1 MLYKMRALRP
11 GGREKWAAVIRD
23 SASALER
30 AAAIVK
36 DRENERAAA
45 AAARASE
52 GGGDGGA
59 TATATAGAKKLG
71 ATRVDPPGGRPSR
84 SSSSAPLDVHVAH
97 SAPPVVRAA
106 PPPSTPPPAADAATA
121 EALRATL
128 EKAWFEPTLAAR
140 AAAAEC
146 ARDVKTGITRLAE
159 SLGVKVSGGE
169 DDGSETAVTTALRG
183 VEDAFTYALDAAI
196 GKCVEL
202 ETTNASL
209 RRKLRCVLLLTKVFT
224 HPSVSTFDRVPFQLT
239 GELFSYTGTALV
251 SRANEQLAIVAAEC
265 APKNGVATT
274 RGVGAPGD
282 GGGRGDGAAAGV
294 SQKSEDVVVVTPGRA
309 SAFARA
315 LALRDDE
322 RARGPEGPGGVD
334 SSESDASSDYGS
346 VASFIS
352 AAASLSFG
360 GGGGGAGDERETP
373 EYIAAV
379 EVMNKHDYVVSEG
392 TAADGERGD
401 ELVEGVASPTPGGGA
416 DAAASLIFV
425 GGGGD
430 DDDDD
435 GGGDDDDDAA
445 ADDDAADDD
454 DVDDDD
460 AAMAAFIPRTRL
472 PAPAPLNQSFSLWS
486 VLRQAMGKDL
496 NRISMPASINQPLSI
511 LQRAVED
518 FEYLQV
524 RSIQTFFTHRSVSTF
539 DRVPF
544 QLTDE

>member
-52 GGGDGGA
+52 VGGGGGA

-224 HPSVSTFDRVPFQLT
+224 HPSV
-239 GELFSYTGTALV
+239 
-251 SRANEQLAIVAAEC
+251 
-265 APKNGVATT
+265 
-274 RGVGAPGD
+274 
-282 GGGRGDGAAAGV
+282 
-294 SQKSEDVVVVTPGRA
+294 
-309 SAFARA
+309 
-315 LALRDDE
+315 
-322 RARGPEGPGGVD
+322 
-334 SSESDASSDYGS
+334 
-346 VASFIS
+346 
-352 AAASLSFG
+352 
-360 GGGGGAGDERETP
+360 
-373 EYIAAV
+373 
-379 EVMNKHDYVVSEG
+379 
-392 TAADGERGD
+392 
-401 ELVEGVASPTPGGGA
+401 
-416 DAAASLIFV
+416 
-425 GGGGD
+425 
-430 DDDDD
+430 
-435 GGGDDDDDAA
+435 
-445 ADDDAADDD
+445 
-454 DVDDDD
+454 
-460 AAMAAFIPRTRL
+460 
-472 PAPAPLNQSFSLWS
+472 
-486 VLRQAMGKDL
+486 
-496 NRISMPASINQPLSI
+496 
-511 LQRAVED
+511 
-518 FEYLQV
+518 
-524 RSIQTFFTHRSVSTF
+524 
-539 DRVPF
+539 
-544 QLTDE
+544 